1 MKYDYYITIDADGLV
16 IDSFTTGFH
25 PPEVG
30 DICVKENQSERCWSL
45 PLQRMVDGQMVY
57 QYVRDEQ
64 DVNKYRLLTDE
75 EIRTPDFIAETERQT
90 ALQELAQTDVNMPRP
105 LEDIIDVLIAKN
117 TFKKNELPMSVQ
129 ELHALKKELREKI

>member
-1 MKYDYYITIDADGLV
+1 MNDYYITIDADNNV

-45 PLQRMVDGQMVY
+45 PLQRMVDGIMVY

-75 EIRTPDFIAETERQT
+75 EIRTPEFIAEVERQKS
-90 ALQELAQTDVNMPRP
+90 LRELAQTDTRMSRP

-117 TFKKNELPMSVQ
+117 TFKKDELPMSVQ
-129 ELHALKKELREKI
+129 ELHALKKEFREKI

>member
-1 MKYDYYITIDADGLV
+1 MNDYYITIDADNNV

-45 PLQRMVDGQMVY
+45 PLQRMVDGIMVY

-75 EIRTPDFIAETERQT
+75 EIRTPEFIAEVERQKS
-90 ALQELAQTDVNMPRP
+90 LRELAQTDTRMSRP
-105 LEDIIDVLIAKN
+105 LEDIINVLIAKN

-129 ELHALKKELREKI
+129 ELHDLKKELRAKI